1 MRRATAR
8 FGPCASL
15 DARTFV
21 AQHSVR
27 PLWCAGL
34 FCFLSLCAGGSEGG
48 HVDFA
53 PRDQLEFGLLEYVK
67 KSERVTRV
75 SVERIVSGL
84 GIPKIYEYF
93 AHLYPAEVSAAV
105 TEQLRIEDPGAVIA
119 RYAESGECNLC
130 KQTIELFVRCY
141 GAEAGNL
148 ALKMLPFGGTHTN

>member
-1 MRRATAR
+1 MSSASVR
-8 FGPCASL
+8 FGPCAAFWL
-15 DARTFV
+15 CIRLLNTVPTWFAV
-21 AQHSVR
+21 
-27 PLWCAGL
+27 LLL
-34 FCFLSLCAGGSEGG
+34 FSSRAGGSEGG

-119 RYAESGECNLC
+119 RYAENGECNLC

-148 ALKMLPFGGTHTN
+148 ALKMLPFGGQHTK